1 MSGSSGDAAEPP
13 RRRRRA
19 SRRAAGPPV
28 SVSTPAAVELNDDA
42 DGLAGSSAESGG
54 AGQSVAGQSMAG
66 HSVAGHSARHAAPD
80 PSAVDVADTRPAAA
94 DPTIGAEDS
103 TMEVGG
109 SVGTEPA
116 AALDAVH
123 SHGSPADAPGHQPI
137 HVHGHH
143 AAHQPGQGQS
153 SAAQAKDRPSERYQ
167 SGESSG
173 GEPPRRTG
181 RSTREEASERSLR
194 SLVTTRS
201 TQVSTTAAL
210 RAREVA
216 LPSPAE
222 LAAAEADL
230 VIVRRHYVP
239 PTTLTSG
246 RRQDWPNRR
255 GSGGQAGARPAGG

>member
-1 MSGSSGDAAEPP
+1 MSGSSDDPAEPP

-19 SRRAAGPPV
+19 SRRAAGPPA
-28 SVSTPAAVELNDDA
+28 SVSTPAAAELNDDA
-42 DGLAGSSAESGG
+42 AGLEPAGSSAGSDG
-54 AGQSVAGQSMAG
+54 AE
-66 HSVAGHSARHAAPD
+66 HSVAERSPRHAAVD
-80 PSAVDVADTRPAAA
+80 PSAIDVAATNPTAP
-94 DPTIGAEDS
+94 DPTIGAEDT

-109 SVGTEPA
+109 SAATGPA
-116 AALDAVH
+116 MVDAVH
-123 SHGSPADAPGHQPI
+123 SHGSPAGAPGHQPG
-137 HVHGHH
+137 HVHGHP
-143 AAHQPGQGQS
+143 AAQGHQPGQGQS
-153 SAAQAKDRPSERYQ
+153 SATQGKDRSTERYQ
-167 SGESSG
+167 SGESTG
-173 GEPPRRTG
+173 GEPSRRGG
-181 RSTREEASERSLR
+181 RSSREEASERSLR

-216 LPSPAE
+216 LPSAAE

-255 GSGGQAGARPAGG
+255 GSGGQGGARPAGG